1 MVEYFLYNITEELLL
16 KIGNVEIK
24 GKTALAPMAGVTD
37 MAFREI
43 CREYGSSYTYTEM
56 ISAKALTYEDKKT
69 GKLLCLAKNEHP
81 CAVQIFG
88 SDPDAVKKG
97 SKLAVERS
105 GADILDIN
113 MGCPTP
119 KIVSNGDGSALMKN
133 VELASRIIKAACS
146 NVDVPVTIKMRL
158 GWDDDHKNAVEFAKM
173 AEDSGASAIAVHGR
187 TRTQMYA
194 GKADWDMIAEV
205 KSAVT
210 VPVIANGDVF
220 TPEDA
225 VSILEHTGADMCMI
239 GRGALGCPWLFNQA
253 EAALKG
259 EAVPDAPSV
268 SDRFDIAERQIRM
281 TAEYKGEYIA
291 MLEARKHLMWYLKG
305 LRGSQ
310 SFKMQIS
317 KLTKIDEMCEV
328 IESIKRFYA

>member
-1 MVEYFLYNITEELLL
+1 M
-16 KIGNVEIK
+16 KIGNIEIQ
-24 GKTALAPMAGVTD
+24 GRTALAPMAGVTD

-43 CREYGSSYTYTEM
+43 CREYGAPYTYTEM

-69 GKLLCLAKNEHP
+69 GKLLALGKNEHP

-88 SDPDAVKKG
+88 SDVDAVYKG
-97 SKLAVERS
+97 SRLAVERS
-105 GADILDIN
+105 GAEILDIN

-133 VELASRIIKAACS
+133 PDLASKIIKAACC
-146 NVDVPVTIKMRL
+146 NAGVPVTIKMRL
-158 GWDDDHKNAVEFAKM
+158 GWDDNNVNAVEFAKM
-173 AEDSGASAIAVHGR
+173 AEDSGAAAIAVHGR

-205 KSAVT
+205 KQAVS

-225 VSILEHTGADMCMI
+225 KKILDHTGADMCMI
-239 GRGALGCPWLFNQA
+239 GRGALGCPWIFGQA
-253 EAALKG
+253 ECAING
-259 EAVPDAPSV
+259 DDIPEAPSV

-281 TAEYKGEYIA
+281 TCEYKGEYIA

-317 KLTKIDEMCEV
+317 KLTKLDEMCKV
-328 IESIKRFYA
+328 VESIKEYYA